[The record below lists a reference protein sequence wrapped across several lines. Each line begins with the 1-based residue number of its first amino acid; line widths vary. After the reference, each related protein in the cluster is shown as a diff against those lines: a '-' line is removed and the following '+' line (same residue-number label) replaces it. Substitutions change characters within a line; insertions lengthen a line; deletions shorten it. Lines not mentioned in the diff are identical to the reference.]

1 MNTTKRL
8 TRSSTDK
15 YVAGVSGG
23 LGEHFGVDPTMV
35 RVGWIFATL
44 ISGGAALL
52 AYAALMVVV
61 PREEDAHLDDRLPG
75 VPAQSTSNWAST
87 ITSSSP
93 PRYP

>member
-1 MNTTKRL
+1 MVDGRARRDIASMNTTKRL

-35 RVGWIFATL
+35 RVGWVFATL

-61 PREEDAHLDDRLPG
+61 PREEDANAEDRLPG
-75 VPAQSTSNWAST
+75 VPA
-87 ITSSSP
+87 
-93 PRYP
+93 

>member
-1 MNTTKRL
+1 MVDRRAGRHIAPMNTTKRL

-35 RVGWIFATL
+35 RVGWVFATL

-61 PREEDAHLDDRLPG
+61 PRDENLEDRLPG
-75 VPAQSTSNWAST
+75 VPA
-87 ITSSSP
+87 
-93 PRYP
+93 

>member
-15 YVAGVSGG
+15 YVAGVSSG

-35 RVGWIFATL
+35 RVGWVFATL

-61 PREEDAHLDDRLPG
+61 PRDEDAAHIDDRLPG
-75 VPAQSTSNWAST
+75 VPA
-87 ITSSSP
+87 
-93 PRYP
+93 

>member
-1 MNTTKRL
+1 VRAAIVPPMNTTKRL

-61 PREEDAHLDDRLPG
+61 PREDDAPLDDRLPG
-75 VPAQSTSNWAST
+75 VPA
-87 ITSSSP
+87 
-93 PRYP
+93 